1 MAAKV
6 YACLSCIPQIIK
18 TRLFSEYIPACTF
31 TRQCRSLASAGSKS
45 STLQDHLVNRIKAS
59 GPLTVAAFMQEVL
72 TNPLSGYYM
81 NKDVFGQAGDFTT
94 SPEISQVFGELVGV
108 WFVNQWMTSGKKK
121 LQLVEL
127 GPGRGTLASDVLQVF
142 GKFAE
147 LLNNISLHLV
157 EVSPTLS
164 GIQESTLTGGSH
176 NDTKNEKQSGATR
189 STAFENEVGSDLCYK
204 RCITQ
209 GGVPVSWYRAI
220 QDAPLEENT
229 FFLAHEFFDALPVH
243 QFQKTDQGWREVLVD
258 VTQEQGSFKLR
269 FVLAPGPTVAS
280 QALVPKGTLCTQI
293 EVCPQ
298 AGAII
303 ESMSEVIAKHGG
315 CALIVDYG
323 EEESARHTLRG
334 FKNHKLHEVLEDPG
348 TADVTANVDFSYLRN
363 ATRGKVQ
370 TFGPVTQR
378 SFLQQ
383 MGIDMRM
390 KILLEKADS
399 SQAQAL
405 QSGYKMLTSPSEMG
419 DKFKMFSLVQNG
431 LPRPAA
437 FR

>member
-1 MAAKV
+1 
-6 YACLSCIPQIIK
+6 
-18 TRLFSEYIPACTF
+18 
-31 TRQCRSLASAGSKS
+31 
-45 STLQDHLVNRIKAS
+45 
-59 GPLTVAAFMQEVL
+59 
-72 TNPLSGYYM
+72 GYYM

-127 GPGRGTLASDVLQVF
+127 GPGRGTLASDVLRVNHRLETF
-142 GKFAE
+142 HYI
-147 LLNNISLHLV
+147 LLDVMLISLSM
-157 EVSPTLS
+157 SPTLS

-323 EEESARHTLRG
+323 EEESARHTLR
-334 FKNHKLHEVLEDPG
+334 DPG